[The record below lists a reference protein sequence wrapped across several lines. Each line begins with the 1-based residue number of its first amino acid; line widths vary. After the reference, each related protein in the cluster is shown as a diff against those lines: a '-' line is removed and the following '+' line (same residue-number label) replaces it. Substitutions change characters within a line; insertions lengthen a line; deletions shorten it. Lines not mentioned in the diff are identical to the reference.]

1 LVCWLCARWA
11 ASRTGKWSLH
21 VRGSSVDYPSLCL
34 PTIWLF
40 FLTASVPWR
49 KRCWSACWNHQGKL
63 LSLSQLNSCIS
74 LLYLQFNPI
83 ISQVLGTPTREE
95 IKCMNPNYTEFKF
108 PQIKAHPWHKVGILY
123 WILCPLF
130 LSLTSTRGI
139 RYQNRAED
147 VPADFMVKLIP
158 EHARK
163 QCAFVGWWSLDKRM
177 TARWLAEDQVNVC

>member
-1 LVCWLCARWA
+1 MFHYLLQDSGGELAEVKGGIQECLIQGLN
-11 ASRTGKWSLH
+11 TGKWSLH

-108 PQIKAHPWHKVGILY
+108 PQIKAHSWHKVGILY

-130 LSLTSTRGI
+130 LSLTSTKVDI
-139 RYQNRAED
+139 FHWCLSMLD
-147 VPADFMVKLIP
+147 IP
-158 EHARK
+158 
-163 QCAFVGWWSLDKRM
+163 
-177 TARWLAEDQVNVC
+177 